1 MLLYYLIAK
10 LISFVGETGW
20 FVAGT
25 PGTYYEYQRSTSEQN
40 FMDGRTYCQQIGG
53 DLAHLGIRD
62 LTLRG

>member
-1 MLLYYLIAK
+1 MLLFLIAK
-10 LISFVGETGW
+10 SIGFTGETGW

-40 FMDGRTYCQQIGG
+40 FMEGRTYCRDRRG